1 MRVSYSS
8 LENFKLCPLKYKYS
22 QIDKLKEPKSK
33 EAVFGT
39 YIHKVLKWFYQKDPH
54 FPTLDALLDYYK
66 ESWPKKS
73 EGFEW
78 QDPEEENSYF
88 KEGIRILEEHYKTN
102 IPHQTSILDLE
113 TRFEVTIDEGPD
125 KPNKKHILTGII
137 DRIDKLPDGRIE
149 IIDYKTGKR
158 IASQRETD
166 SSAQLSL
173 YAIGVKNRWPRT
185 DLKNLSLSLYFLKF
199 NEKIQSQR
207 TEEDLEKSKEEVIKT
222 IHKIEKSSFEPRPS
236 PLCGWC
242 GYRNI
247 CPIWKH
253 LYETEHQINGENVKE
268 KVDEYFKLKERKEKI
283 EEELCDLKNCIEDYS
298 HEKGLKRVFGEN
310 GYFSRT
316 VHNKVSYNKKQLK
329 EVLEPLGKWEEILGI
344 DQKRLNKVLKEIPQE
359 LRDKVKAAEKVEKK
373 YKYLTSNNVSKKEL
387 EEELE

>member
-8 LENFKLCPLKYKYS
+8 LENFKQCPLKYKYS

-88 KEGIRILEEHYKTN
+88 KEGIRILEEYYKTN

-113 TRFEVTIDEGPD
+113 TRFEVTIDEDPD

-137 DRIDKLPDGRIE
+137 DRIDKLPDGRME

-253 LYETEHQINGENVKE
+253 LYEIENQINGENVKE
-268 KVDEYFKLKERKEKI
+268 KIDEYFKLKEKKEKI
-283 EEELCDLKNCIEDYS
+283 EEELCNLKNCIEDYS

-344 DQKRLNKVLKEIPQE
+344 DQKRLDKVLKEIPQE
-359 LRDKVKAAEKVEKK
+359 LRDKVKAAEKIEKK